1 VIGNAF
7 RRLVDLLLPARCLI
21 CGAETAGDGLCSE
34 CWRGVRFIGPPVC
47 DRCGAPFDYDMGP
60 TAICPACIA
69 GPPRW
74 SRARSILVYDDAG
87 RSMVLS
93 FKHADATHAAPVF
106 ARWAARA
113 GNDLLKTADL
123 LVPVPI
129 HRRRLFSRRYNQS
142 ALLALEI
149 ERVSGVRAAPA
160 ALIRDRATPTQGGLS
175 REGRRRNVAGAIRVR
190 DPGAIAGKRVVV
202 IDDVLTTG
210 ATVGECAR
218 VLLAAGAENVD
229 ALTIAR
235 VVRG

>member
-1 VIGNAF
+1 MI
-7 RRLVDLLLPARCLI
+7 
-21 CGAETAGDGLCSE
+21 
-34 CWRGVRFIGPPVC
+34 
-47 DRCGAPFDYDMGP
+47 
-60 TAICPACIA
+60 
-69 GPPRW
+69 
-74 SRARSILVYDDAG
+74 
-87 RSMVLS
+87 LS

-113 GNDLLKTADL
+113 GAELLGSADL

-142 ALLALEI
+142 ALLAIEI

-160 ALIRDRATPTQGGLS
+160 ALIRERATPIQGGLS
-175 REGRRRNVAGAIRVR
+175 REGRRRNVAGAFRVR